1 MSDVNHAPV
10 SYPPQFP
17 TMGRLPNRPVKVQQN
32 LLRQRSDE
40 REYKNSLSLEA
51 GARVVPPCCKTLHV
65 TLCFDGTGNNLHH
78 DLYEAEI
85 AHPTNISRIFR
96 ASIGDGI
103 AGGTAHNGSIAQG
116 LTDPLDA
123 DGGNYFKYYM
133 PGVGTPFAEVGDLD
147 YSTLGLALALRG
159 EHRLNWALL
168 MLVDALRRSLKIP
181 RLSNVAL
188 RKAVDAMGSTLGLE
202 WATGHANRAIEFRKQ
217 LWALE
222 KPLRM
227 ALTQPYPGQPK
238 LMGLKLYIYGFSR
251 GAAAARAFVNWV
263 NRLLSHSDSKPAWKQ
278 GDLVLPISVEYL
290 GLLDT
295 VASVGIADILPGT
308 SGHMGWADDNQQLP
322 EGQLVKRC
330 LHLVAGHE
338 QRLCFPVESIRRASG
353 EYPTN
358 ATEVIYPGVHSDVGG
373 GYPPGD
379 QGKAISK
386 GKLEHDSQLLSQI
399 ALHDLYADA
408 FAHGAPLKVPA
419 AVLPPDLRDQT
430 WRSMTLEV
438 AAEFDITPILVNRF
452 NAWRQV
458 TLNLAPSVAPLSR
471 EKVELYQPSVS
482 NVMLEEA
489 MRNQMDWFTAWR
501 IDRYAFLTLKSCRF
515 FDQAS
520 DTHADPEALQ
530 QAKDQR
536 ERDQDKITEGR
547 RTQLA
552 LERLG
557 TIEAKPL
564 EPGEKDFDPDLAR
577 TQLLDGAIE
586 FGKAYRRATGFL
598 TVVVPQ
604 RTLITPRPINVTTH
618 AAYHAERRRMTAAGY
633 AKVRRL
639 FPPPPLERNH
649 HDEHRRGNVDEASNA
664 SEPEGLLRALF
675 DDQVHDSR
683 AWFLYSRGREPFGS
697 YLAERMVFFGD
708 TNRRELVAYRE
719 DKTGTM
725 VQVNPASSSAQ
736 PQIAS
741 IESTPVGAEQTAE
754 GMKAVEQLWADYHA
768 KMKEVQDAQA

>member
-1 MSDVNHAPV
+1 
-10 SYPPQFP
+10 
-17 TMGRLPNRPVKVQQN
+17 
-32 LLRQRSDE
+32 
-40 REYKNSLSLEA
+40 
-51 GARVVPPCCKTLHV
+51 
-65 TLCFDGTGNNLHH
+65 
-78 DLYEAEI
+78 
-85 AHPTNISRIFR
+85 
-96 ASIGDGI
+96 
-103 AGGTAHNGSIAQG
+103 
-116 LTDPLDA
+116 
-123 DGGNYFKYYM
+123 
-133 PGVGTPFAEVGDLD
+133 
-147 YSTLGLALALRG
+147 
-159 EHRLNWALL
+159 
-168 MLVDALRRSLKIP
+168 
-181 RLSNVAL
+181 
-188 RKAVDAMGSTLGLE
+188 
-202 WATGHANRAIEFRKQ
+202 
-217 LWALE
+217 
-222 KPLRM
+222 
-227 ALTQPYPGQPK
+227 
-238 LMGLKLYIYGFSR
+238 
-251 GAAAARAFVNWV
+251 
-263 NRLLSHSDSKPAWKQ
+263 
-278 GDLVLPISVEYL
+278 
-290 GLLDT
+290 
-295 VASVGIADILPGT
+295 
-308 SGHMGWADDNQQLP
+308 MGWADDNQQLP

-419 AVLPPDLRDQT
+419 AVLPPDLRDQM

-438 AAEFDITPILVNRF
+438 AAEFDITPILVNRV

-458 TLNLAPSVAPLSR
+458 TLNLAPSVAPLFR

-489 MRNQMDWFTAWR
+489 MRHQMDWFTAWR
-501 IDRYAFLTLKSCRF
+501 IDRYAFLSLKSCSF
-515 FDQAS
+515 FEHAS
-520 DTHADPEALQ
+520 DTHANADVLQ
-530 QAKDQR
+530 EAKDQR
-536 ERDQDKITEGR
+536 ERNQIKITER
-547 RTQLA
+547 RRKQLA
-552 LERLG
+552 LERLSAIG
-557 TIEAKPL
+557 AKPL

-639 FPPPPLERNH
+639 FPPPPHERNH
-649 HDEHRRGNVDEASNA
+649 LDEHRRGNVDEASNA

-708 TNRRELVAYRE
+708 TNRRELVVYRE